1 MPRPIVTLL
10 TDFGTA
16 DHYAAAMK
24 GVMMCICPD
33 ARFLDISHEVT
44 PFAVA
49 EAAYTLAQSWRL
61 FPKGTIH
68 LVVVDPGVG
77 SARKPILAEAGGH
90 FFVAPDNGVLSMV
103 LDAVPQHTI
112 REITASEYFRQP
124 VSQTFHGRDIF
135 APVAAHLAAG
145 VPPEKFGEVIDDA
158 VRLGFGKPVQIAEN
172 NWTGMIL
179 KIDWFGNIV
188 TSFHAEQFAWVAT
201 QPFELRVGSGAVRR
215 FCANYASAQ
224 SEEPFV
230 IAGSGGY
237 LEISANE
244 GNAAKV
250 LGVSLGAS
258 VQLSPLTE
266 PRP

>member
-10 TDFGTA
+10 TDFGSA

-44 PFAVA
+44 PFAIP
-49 EAAYTLAQSWRL
+49 EAAYTLAQAWRL

-77 SARKPILAEAGGH
+77 SARRPILAEAGGH
-90 FFVAPDNGVLSMV
+90 VFVAPDNGVLSMV

-112 REITASEYFRQP
+112 REISASEYFRQP

-145 VPPEKFGEVIDDA
+145 VPLEKFGDTIGDA
-158 VRLGFGKPVQIAEN
+158 VRSSFGKPVQTAEN
-172 NWTGMIL
+172 SWTGMVL
-179 KIDWFGNIV
+179 KIDWFGNII
-188 TSFHAEQFAWVAT
+188 TNFHAEQFAWVAER
-201 QPFELRVGSGAVRR
+201 PFELRAGSGVVSSYSRS
-215 FCANYASAQ
+215 YAEAQ
-224 SEEPFV
+224 TNEPFV
-230 IAGSGGY
+230 IKGSGGY

-244 GNAAKV
+244 ADAAKILAV
-250 LGVSLGAS
+250 ASGAPL
-258 VQLSPLTE
+258 QLKNVASQGL
-266 PRP
+266 

>member
-1 MPRPIVTLL
+1 
-10 TDFGTA
+10 
-16 DHYAAAMK
+16 
-24 GVMMCICPD
+24 
-33 ARFLDISHEVT
+33 
-44 PFAVA
+44 
-49 EAAYTLAQSWRL
+49 
-61 FPKGTIH
+61 
-68 LVVVDPGVG
+68 
-77 SARKPILAEAGGH
+77 
-90 FFVAPDNGVLSMV
+90 MV
-103 LDAVPQHTI
+103 
-112 REITASEYFRQP
+112 
-124 VSQTFHGRDIF
+124 
-135 APVAAHLAAG
+135 
-145 VPPEKFGEVIDDA
+145 
-158 VRLGFGKPVQIAEN
+158 
-172 NWTGMIL
+172 L

-188 TSFHAEQFAWVAT
+188 TNFSAEQFAWVAE
-201 QPFELRVGSGAVRR
+201 QPFQLRAGSGAVRR

>member
-49 EAAYTLAQSWRL
+49 EAAYTLAQACRL
-61 FPKGTIH
+61 FPQGTIH

-77 SARKPILAEAGGH
+77 SARRPILAEVGGH

-103 LDAVPQHTI
+103 FDAVPQHTI

-145 VPPEKFGEVIDDA
+145 VRPEKFGEVIDDA
-158 VRLGFGKPVQIAEN
+158 VRFSFGKPVQTAEGS
-172 NWTGMIL
+172 WTGIAL
-179 KIDWFGNIV
+179 KIDWFGNII
-188 TSFHAEQFAWVAT
+188 TNFHADQFAWVAE
-201 QPFELRVGSGAVRR
+201 QLFELRAGSGVVSSYFRS
-215 FCANYASAQ
+215 YAEA
-224 SEEPFV
+224 ETKEPFV
-230 IAGSGGY
+230 IKGSGGY
-237 LEISANE
+237 LEISVNE
-244 GNAAKV
+244 ESAAKF
-250 LGVSLGAS
+250 LGVEPGAPL
-258 VQLSPLTE
+258 QLCL
-266 PRP
+266 PRRIGR

>member
-1 MPRPIVTLL
+1 MPRPIITLL

-33 ARFLDISHEVT
+33 AHLLDISHLVT
-44 PFAVA
+44 PFAIP

-68 LVVVDPGVG
+68 VVVVDPGVG
-77 SARKPILAEAGGH
+77 SARRPILAEAGGH
-90 FFVAPDNGVLSMV
+90 LFVAPDNGVLSMV
-103 LDAVPQHTI
+103 LGAVPEYTV

-145 VPPEKFGEVIDDA
+145 VPPEKFGASLDDA
-158 VRLGFGKPVQIAEN
+158 VRLDFGKPIQTADGS
-172 NWTGMIL
+172 WTGMVL

-188 TSFHAEQFAWVAT
+188 TNFDEEQFGWVREQA
-201 QPFELRVGSGAVRR
+201 FEVRVGSGVVRR
-215 FCANYASAQ
+215 YCRSYAEAQ
-224 SEEPFV
+224 TKEPFV
-230 IAGSGGY
+230 IAGSGSY

-244 GNAAKV
+244 QNAAKI
-250 LGVSLGAS
+250 LGVQAGAP
-258 VQLSPLTE
+258 VELKVVLSAIP
-266 PRP
+266 

>member
-1 MPRPIVTLL
+1 MPRPIVTLV

-44 PFAVA
+44 PFAIP
-49 EAAYTLAQSWRL
+49 EAAYTLAQAWRL

-77 SARKPILAEAGGH
+77 SARLPILAEAGGH

-103 LDAVPQHTI
+103 LDAVSQHTI

-145 VPPEKFGEVIDDA
+145 VPPEKFGEPIDDA
-158 VRLGFGKPVQIAEN
+158 VRFSFGKPVQTAEN
-172 NWTGMIL
+172 NWTGMVL

-188 TSFHAEQFAWVAT
+188 TNFHADQFAWVAE
-201 QPFELRVGSGAVRR
+201 QPFELRAGSGTVNGYFRS
-215 FCANYASAQ
+215 YAEAQ
-224 SEEPFV
+224 TKEPFV
-230 IAGSGGY
+230 IKGSGGY
-237 LEISANE
+237 LEISAHE
-244 GNAAKV
+244 ANAAKILRV
-250 LGVSLGAS
+250 ASGAPVELGIPGR
-258 VQLSPLTE
+258 QGP
-266 PRP
+266 